1 MTEKRDFTSGR
12 TFCALPWIHSYFATD
27 GAAAVCCVASENI
40 VDASGAALHVQDHSL
55 ADIFHSPA
63 MNDIRRRMLAGEEV
77 RACSAC
83 YDSERVTGSSHRVHY
98 NKHWLDHVPDLAERI
113 EAVQDRAAYAR
124 PLSVD
129 FRYGN
134 LCNLRCQ
141 ICNAHNSSQI
151 ERDSVLMA
159 WNNAHYHRR
168 PSRFPG
174 EWFEAPEFE
183 AEVADFSSDVRLINL
198 GGGEPSISK
207 PVHRWFE
214 RLIASGQAAKAE
226 LRVSTNLTNVN
237 PRFFDLAA
245 QFETP
250 RIFLSIDG
258 FGPLNNYLRYPSK
271 WQIVERNADYL
282 VDLRARHPRM
292 TIHLTPVVSAYNALS
307 IVHLFEWAA
316 ARGFDIIANQ
326 VRGVPAID
334 CALIPEEPRRLIV
347 ARIRAFL
354 AAVGKP
360 IPNSSSIEALCQ
372 YLEAPVDPIF
382 AADCREKFQAF
393 TLDVDR
399 DRGLRFED
407 YGPEMAGF
415 LGYRSGSNSAAA

>member
-1 MTEKRDFTSGR
+1 M
-12 TFCALPWIHSYFATD
+12 
-27 GAAAVCCVASENI
+27 
-40 VDASGAALHVQDHSL
+40 
-55 ADIFHSPA
+55 
-63 MNDIRRRMLAGEEV
+63 
-77 RACSAC
+77 
-83 YDSERVTGSSHRVHY
+83 
-98 NKHWLDHVPDLAERI
+98 ERI
-113 EAVQDRAAYAR
+113 EERQHRAAYAK
-124 PLSVD
+124 PLSAD

-141 ICNAHNSSQI
+141 ICNGHNSSQI
-151 ERDSVLMA
+151 ERDAVLMK
-159 WNNAHYHRR
+159 WNNAHYARR
-168 PSRFPG
+168 PGRFEG
-174 EWFEAPEFE
+174 DWFEAPEFE
-183 AEVADFSSDVRLINL
+183 AEIADFSSDVRLINL

-214 RLIASGQAAKAE
+214 RLIAAGQAQKAE

-271 WQIVERNADYL
+271 WAIIERNADYL
-282 VDLRARHPRM
+282 AELRAKHPRM

-326 VRGVPAID
+326 VRGVDAID
-334 CALIPEEPRRLIV
+334 CALIPDDARKLVV
-347 ARIRAFL
+347 ARMRSFL
-354 AAVGKP
+354 AEVEKP
-360 IPNSSSIEALCQ
+360 IPNAASIESLCQ
-372 YLEAPVDPIF
+372 YLEAAVDP
-382 AADCREKFQAF
+382 AYATDCRAKFHAF

-407 YGPEMAGF
+407 YGPEMAEF
-415 LGYRSGSNSAAA
+415 LGYRSGSNSAAAD